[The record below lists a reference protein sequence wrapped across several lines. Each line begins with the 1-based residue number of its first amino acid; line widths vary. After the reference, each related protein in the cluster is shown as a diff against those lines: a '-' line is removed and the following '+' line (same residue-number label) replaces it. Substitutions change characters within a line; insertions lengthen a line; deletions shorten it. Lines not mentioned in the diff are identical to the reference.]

1 MIEKQIKFKINN
13 YNNFL
18 NFLREKGAVFI
29 GSAFEITKRYDNERE
44 ELTKKNI
51 YIRTRSGFKNV
62 LTIKEKTTANLNLNK
77 YFERK
82 TVEIEVEDL
91 EKLSYALEIFGL
103 KPILR
108 MEKYR
113 MIWKL
118 NDIIFNIDELPFGV
132 YLEIRG
138 DDLPIEKILKL
149 FNFQENQIIADTY
162 WDIFKDLQNK
172 NNYPNKKDI
181 IFDKDFSFKICKL

>member
-13 YNNFL
+13 YNDFL

-29 GSAFEITKRYDNERE
+29 GSAFEITKRYDNDKEA
-44 ELTKKNI
+44 LTKKNI

-62 LTIKEKTTANLNLNK
+62 LTIKEKTTANLNFNK

-82 TVEIEVEDL
+82 TLEIEVEDL
-91 EKLSYALEIFGL
+91 EKLEYALKIFGL

-113 MIWKL
+113 MVWKV
-118 NDIIFNIDELPFGV
+118 NDIIFNIDELPFGI

-138 DDLPIEKILKL
+138 DNLPIEKILKL

-172 NNYPNKKDI
+172 NNYPNQKDI
-181 IFDKDFSFKICKL
+181 IFDKDFSFKICKI